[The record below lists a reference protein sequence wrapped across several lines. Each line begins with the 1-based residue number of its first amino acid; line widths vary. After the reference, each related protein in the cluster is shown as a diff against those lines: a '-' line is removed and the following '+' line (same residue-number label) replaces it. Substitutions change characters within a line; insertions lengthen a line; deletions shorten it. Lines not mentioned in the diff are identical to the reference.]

1 MNYIIK
7 THIYQFC
14 LKSSKIISSF
24 ISTKNFAQRIF
35 RMLSPLKTNFFLFKE
50 LNFLKCNRFETVY
63 LVFAAPFQSWD
74 RLMIATWLERLGL
87 SQYLGSLP
95 SHISGSSLVSAGP
108 HHLEKLL
115 GMKNHLHRKKLIL
128 AMRSQ
133 LSSRPNPVDHID
145 HNWVIRWL
153 DDIGLPQHKEAF
165 SGLYTV
171 FVS

>member
-1 MNYIIK
+1 
-7 THIYQFC
+7 
-14 LKSSKIISSF
+14 
-24 ISTKNFAQRIF
+24 
-35 RMLSPLKTNFFLFKE
+35 
-50 LNFLKCNRFETVY
+50 
-63 LVFAAPFQSWD
+63 
-74 RLMIATWLERLGL
+74 MIATWLERLGL

-165 SGLYTV
+165 SGLYAV
-171 FVS
+171 FVSQTIVIVFQKIFSLRVINQELDFETVQSFPESFLL